1 MPTMVASAIPFSS
14 AAPMCTGAADADDQ
28 DHGGE
33 DQILRFTVI
42 HLRFN
47 QYADPRGADHPVQQQ
62 RNAPITGTGMI
73 WIAAASLPTQES
85 RIAMIAAPPIT
96 RYCKPG

>member
-1 MPTMVASAIPFSS
+1 MPTMVASAIPFQLGGANVYFS
-14 AAPMCTGAADADDQ
+14 AADADDQ

-47 QYADPRGADHPVQQQ
+47 QYADPRGADHPVQQ
-62 RNAPITGTGMI
+62 
-73 WIAAASLPTQES
+73 
-85 RIAMIAAPPIT
+85 
-96 RYCKPG
+96 